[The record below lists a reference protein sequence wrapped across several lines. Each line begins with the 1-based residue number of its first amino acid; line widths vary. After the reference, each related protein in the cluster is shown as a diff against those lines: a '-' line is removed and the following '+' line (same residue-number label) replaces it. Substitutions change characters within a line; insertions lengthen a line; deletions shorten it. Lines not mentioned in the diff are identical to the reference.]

1 VEARHG
7 KKSFGKNMKKLDWY
21 IIKKYLSAYIFI
33 ILAMT
38 VIIVVFDTSER
49 IDDFVSKNAPLK
61 EIILDYYGNFVP
73 YFVNMFSGL
82 FAFIAVIF
90 FTSKMA
96 GHTEIVAMLSNGVS
110 FRRIMRPY
118 LMVAALIAVANCYLA
133 NVTIPAAAQKRYAF
147 ETKYLKAPYQNS
159 SRNIHRQTQR
169 GNFAYIESFNVYD
182 QTAYK
187 FSIETIKDDKLH
199 SKLTSN
205 YARWDTAKNVWHV
218 HNYIIRTIT
227 DSNEVVRQGAQL
239 DTLINLTGQD
249 LSVRV
254 DKLAVTMGFHEINDY
269 IEMLL
274 LQGANANELLIEK
287 HKRFAY
293 PMASIILTIIGM
305 CLSSRKKR
313 GGMGLHIG
321 LGVGLSFAYVL
332 FQRFSEMFVQAD
344 LFMPAVALWIPNV
357 LFLIVGFWLYQKT
370 PK

>member
-1 VEARHG
+1 
-7 KKSFGKNMKKLDWY
+7 
-21 IIKKYLSAYIFI
+21 
-33 ILAMT
+33 
-38 VIIVVFDTSER
+38 
-49 IDDFVSKNAPLK
+49 
-61 EIILDYYGNFVP
+61 
-73 YFVNMFSGL
+73 
-82 FAFIAVIF
+82 
-90 FTSKMA
+90 
-96 GHTEIVAMLSNGVS
+96 MLSNGIS

-118 LMVAALIAVANCYLA
+118 LMVAVLIAAVNCYLA
-133 NVTIPAAAQKRYAF
+133 NVTIPAASQKRYVF
-147 ETKYLKAPYQNS
+147 ETKYLKSPYQNQ

-187 FSIETIKDDKLH
+187 FSIETIKDDKLQ

-218 HNYIIRTIT
+218 YNYIVRTFT
-227 DSNEVVRQGAQL
+227 DSSEVIQQGSQL

-254 DKLAVTMGFHEINDY
+254 NKIVVTMGFREINDY
-269 IEMLL
+269 IDMLRM
-274 LQGANANELLIEK
+274 QGAGEVNEVLIEK

-293 PMASIILTIIGM
+293 PMASIILTIIGV
-305 CLSSRKKR
+305 CLSSRKIR
-313 GGMGLHIG
+313 GGMGLYIG

-332 FQRFSEMFVQAD
+332 FQRFSEMFVQAN
-344 LFMPAVALWIPNV
+344 LLTPVVALWIPNI